1 MLCDQ
6 TVTAPLRRRG
16 SRPYRMSAAATG
28 RSGRPGQSGNR
39 PTCGHIKASPRSL
52 PLHQR
57 LPPNLDEL
65 FPPSPEN
72 VRASIAIQAQFRG
85 MEARRVSENL
95 REETS
100 KRKKLGGSMSLVD
113 NAISAKTAKE
123 AHYRSRHLIDPRR
136 SKRMAYW

>member
-1 MLCDQ
+1 
-6 TVTAPLRRRG
+6 
-16 SRPYRMSAAATG
+16 MSAAATSH
-28 RSGRPGQSGNR
+28 SGRPGESGTR
-39 PTCGHIKASPRSL
+39 PTCGHIKASPRRL

-85 MEARRVSENL
+85 MEARRVSEIL
-95 REETS
+95 REGTS
-100 KRKKLGGSMSLVD
+100 KRETIKPLGGSMSLVD

-123 AHYRSRHLIDPRR
+123 AHYRSRHLIDPRK
-136 SKRMAYW
+136 SKRMGYW